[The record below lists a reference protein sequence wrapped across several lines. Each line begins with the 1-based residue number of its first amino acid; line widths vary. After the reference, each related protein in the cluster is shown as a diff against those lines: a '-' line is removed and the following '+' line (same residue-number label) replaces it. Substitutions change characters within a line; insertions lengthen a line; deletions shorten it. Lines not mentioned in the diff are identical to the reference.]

1 MPRKK
6 NEIFEDEAVNMEAP
20 EEENDILEEPENA
33 EPQADE
39 QQASAAEEVE
49 ELHDEESP
57 EVDSVVVESRRMTA
71 DVPLQLVAVLGKKT
85 LSMKELLGLK
95 MGQVL
100 DLARPVNEQ
109 VDLVAGGKL
118 FARGELVDIDGKLG
132 VRIIKM
138 VR

>member
-6 NEIFEDEAVNMEAP
+6 EEVFEEEINNVEEADENLEAP
-20 EEENDILEEPENA
+20 EEQA
-33 EPQADE
+33 EAPSE
-39 QQASAAEEVE
+39 AAEESPADEVE
-49 ELHDEESP
+49 DVREEDVP
-57 EVDSVVVESRRMTA
+57 EIDSVAVESRRMTA

-85 LSMKELLGLK
+85 LSMKELLSLK